1 MSDLIKI
8 TGLWENDKGNLSGA
22 DGQKRWIVIR
32 NKDRDTDRHPTHLL
46 FLAPN
51 KPRDEEKP
59 APNPT
64 DPGQPTPDGKDII
77 PF

>member
-59 APNPT
+59 APKS
-64 DPGQPTPDGKDII
+64 DPAPANTGSDDPI